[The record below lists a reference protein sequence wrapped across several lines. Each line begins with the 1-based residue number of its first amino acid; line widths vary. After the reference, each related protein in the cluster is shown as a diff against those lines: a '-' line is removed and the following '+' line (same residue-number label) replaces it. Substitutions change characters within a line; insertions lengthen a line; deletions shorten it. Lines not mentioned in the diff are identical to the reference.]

1 MSNAYKTFIP
11 AIKII
16 LFKKKEI
23 FLYNPHKSVF
33 DITKIC
39 LDTSG
44 QSRNKI
50 FFS

>member
-23 FLYNPHKSVF
+23 ILYNTHKSVF
-33 DITKIC
+33 DVTNFC
-39 LDTSG
+39 LRAFH
-44 QSRNKI
+44 QSRDNI